1 MTLPAVQS
9 TVHTLGDSTLDNLY
23 WLLEGDG
30 SNLQEAIENST
41 EGQIQE
47 KLGDQYQVVSHA
59 YDGFTT
65 EDVLG
70 LRLRP
75 VGSVLPSWGIKFQ
88 TYIDHKCPGFYRQ
101 VHPLQQLKKAL
112 PLEGNHYVVIS
123 VGGNDFRENLSNPF
137 RLIKD
142 ISKVQ
147 GRYLEIVEKVQRLST
162 ENRRVYPIL
171 MFQYRTDANHDVY
184 GIYKLFGVVGTVAFA
199 VNTLCTALIAAPAV
213 HTSSLSKVS
222 KAVCSAIGSFGLYLS
237 NKAVPLSVSRDIIS
251 LKKPSMS
258 LFGALLQKFYHPMLA
273 KAREDRI
280 PVLDLPNTFN
290 PYEDLYESGIE
301 PNANGSK
308 LIAEG
313 IAHIVQN
320 HDFEGTGRIYAKR
333 DENYTSLPITKG
345 WTVEYPEQS

>member
-1 MTLPAVQS
+1 MTLSAVQS

-23 WLLEGDG
+23 WLLKGDG
-30 SNLQEAIENST
+30 SNLQEAIGNST

-70 LRLRP
+70 LRLRN
-75 VGSVLPSWGIKFQ
+75 VGSVLPPWGIKFQ
-88 TYIDHKCPGFYRQ
+88 TYINHKCPSVHRR
-101 VHPLQQLKKAL
+101 VHPLKQLEKKL
-112 PLEGNHYVVIS
+112 PHEGKHYVVIS
-123 VGGNDFRENLSNPF
+123 VGGNDFRENLTNPF

-147 GRYLEIVEKVQRLST
+147 SRYLQIVENVQGLST
-162 ENRRVYPIL
+162 GNRQVYPIL

-184 GIYKLFGVVGTVAFA
+184 SIYKLFGVVGTVAFA

-213 HTSSLSKVS
+213 QVSSISKVS

-237 NKAVPLSVSRDIIS
+237 NKVVPLSVSRDIVS

-258 LFGALLQKFYHPMLA
+258 LFGALLQKFYQPMLA

-290 PYEDLYESGIE
+290 PYENLYISGIE
-301 PNANGSK
+301 PSEKGSK

-313 IAHIVQN
+313 VAHIVQN
-320 HDFEGTGRIYAKR
+320 HDFEGSSRIYAKR
-333 DENYTSLPITKG
+333 DENYTSLPITRG
-345 WTVEYPEQS
+345 WTVKYPEQG